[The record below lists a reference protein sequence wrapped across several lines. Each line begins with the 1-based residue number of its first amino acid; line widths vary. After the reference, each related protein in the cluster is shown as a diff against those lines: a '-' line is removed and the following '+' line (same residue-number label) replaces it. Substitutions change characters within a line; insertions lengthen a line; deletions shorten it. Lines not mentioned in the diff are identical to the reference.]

1 MSQAFLGGELDW
13 FAVDELGAIA
23 LFATDGQGFVPDCV
37 QEFRVM
43 HETVSNSIEYPNWG
57 SAAIWDDAAVLG
69 LYVFDWQVPAGR
81 YVLAA
86 TPTNEI
92 DAQIRLMVSRI
103 TDLPKCARNFS
114 TLKQVTDV
122 NDFAPIA

>member
-1 MSQAFLGGELDW
+1 M
-13 FAVDELGAIA
+13 
-23 LFATDGQGFVPDCV
+23 
-37 QEFRVM
+37 
-43 HETVSNSIEYPNWG
+43 
-57 SAAIWDDAAVLG
+57 LG

-81 YVLAA
+81 YVRVA